1 MTGRFRHVLGACA
14 LFAALATSLFAVS
27 AASAADQPIT
37 IEGFK
42 FPATIN
48 VKAGDSVTWTNNDR
62 APHTV
67 TADNGSFDKQVA
79 ASGGSAT
86 VTFSTAGTF
95 AYHCTIHPNMTGT
108 VVVAAAVGGTGS
120 TTSSA
125 PAAATVAVPATGSGV
140 ESGSGSGAGWL
151 TIAGG
156 GLAALGIAVAGLGLR
171 KRSRA

>member
-14 LFAALATSLFAVS
+14 LFAALAASLVGVS
-27 AASAADQPIT
+27 AASAADQPIA

-95 AYHCTIHPNMTGT
+95 AYHCNIHPNMTGA

-120 TTSSA
+120 TNSGA
-125 PAAATVAVPATGSGV
+125 PSGATVAVPATGSGV
-140 ESGSGSGAGWL
+140 QSGSGGAIGWL
-151 TIAGG
+151 AIAGG
-156 GLAALGIAVAGLGLR
+156 ALVALGIAAAGLGLR
-171 KRSRA
+171 NRSQD